1 MSERTN
7 VTQSFWAVVLIWSTT
22 PLAIKWSSEGP
33 GYAFGLA
40 GRMVIGLLLLYTF
53 LRVRRSPLPWHR
65 QAINAYL
72 AAGTGIYGTM
82 VMVYWGAQYIP
93 SGLISVLFGL
103 TPIVTGV
110 LAARLL
116 NEDSLTLPKIA
127 GSILGLIGLFIIFGQ
142 GHTLGAM
149 AAHGSMAVFIAVVI
163 QSVSAVWLKRVNK
176 GLPALTVTTG
186 SMFIATPLFLLTW
199 LLIDGHWPALMPS
212 RAMIS
217 ILYLGGFATVVGFV
231 MYFYLLK
238 HMNVSTVG
246 LLNLISPVFALF
258 VGHLFNNEVIDPSV
272 WPGAALIL
280 VGMSVYQWFRPRQV
294 KIMDGEE

>member
-1 MSERTN
+1 MDERNN
-7 VTQSFWAVVLIWSTT
+7 VMQSFWAVVLIWSTT

-40 GRMVIGLLLLYTF
+40 GRMVIGVVLLYVL
-53 LRVRRSPLPWHR
+53 LRLRGVPFPWHR
-65 QAINAYL
+65 TAIHAYL

-103 TPIVTGV
+103 TPIVTGI

-116 NEDSLTLPKIA
+116 KEDSLTAPKIA
-127 GSILGLIGLFIIFGQ
+127 GSILGLVGLFIIFGQ

-149 AAHGSMAVFIAVVI
+149 AAHGSLAVFIAVVT
-163 QSVSAVWLKRVNK
+163 QSASAVWLKRVNK
-176 GLPALTVTTG
+176 GLSALTVTTG
-186 SMFIATPLFLLTW
+186 SMFIATPLFLITW
-199 LLIDGHWPALMPS
+199 FVMDGHWPVLMPT
-212 RAMIS
+212 RALLSM
-217 ILYLGGFATVVGFV
+217 LYLGGFATVVGFV

-238 HMNVSTVG
+238 HMSVSTVG

-258 VGHLFNNEVIDPSV
+258 VGHLLNNEVIDSSV

-280 VGMSVYQWFRPRQV
+280 IGMSVYQWLKPRALSE
-294 KIMDGEE
+294 IMKQ